1 MKVRDVVSQVEKVFG
16 RQPHRY
22 INRLINDA
30 ISEIGAKRQ
39 HRVEHKKIDL
49 VENQRWY
56 DLDTEVIDIVRV
68 EIKDSNDRYSM
79 IPKLA
84 DSHRLL
90 KEDEV

>member
-1 MKVRDVVSQVEKVFG
+1 MKVRDIVSQIEKIFG

-22 INRLINDA
+22 VNRLINDA

-39 HRVEHKKIDL
+39 HRVEHKKLDL
-49 VENQRWY
+49 VEDQRWY
-56 DLDTEVIDIVRV
+56 DLDTEIIDIVRV
-68 EIKDSNDRYSM
+68 EIKDTNDRYNM
-79 IPKLA
+79 VPKLA

>member
-1 MKVRDVVSQVEKVFG
+1 MKVRDVVSQIEKVFG
-16 RQPHRY
+16 RQPHQY

-30 ISEIGAKRQ
+30 ISEIGTKRQ
-39 HRVEHKKIDL
+39 HRVDYKKIDL

-56 DLDTEVIDIVRV
+56 DLDTEIIDITRV
-68 EIKDSNDRYSM
+68 EIKDTIGRYAM
-79 IPKLA
+79 IPKLG

>member
-1 MKVRDVVSQVEKVFG
+1 MKVRDIVSQIEKVFG

-22 INRLINDA
+22 LNRLINDG

-39 HRVEHKKIDL
+39 HRVDYKKIDL
-49 VENQRWY
+49 VEDQRWY
-56 DLDTEVIDIVRV
+56 DLNTEVIDITRV
-68 EIKDSNDRYSM
+68 EIQDTNDRYAV

-84 DSHRLL
+84 DAHKLL

>member
-1 MKVRDVVSQVEKVFG
+1 MKVRDIISQIEGLFG

-22 INRLINDA
+22 VNRLINDA

-49 VENQRWY
+49 VEDQRWY
-56 DLDTEVIDIVRV
+56 DLDTEIIDIVRV
-68 EIKDSNDRYSM
+68 EIKDTNDRYAM
-79 IPKLA
+79 IPKLG
-84 DSHRLL
+84 DSHRIL